1 MRRLRLSFALALI
14 LLTGLASPAAAATP
28 IPAEGSFT
36 VAIAFDTLKL
46 TSVGANCR
54 LQVEGVVTF
63 TGTLEGQGNSVT
75 TALILAP
82 CSLVAVTPPG
92 TYRDTFTADIQFEGT
107 LDGNPVTAV
116 IRYHGTVA
124 EGGAI
129 GAVMN
134 FSGDLRGSVK
144 VQGQAA
150 AGGDYSGKIVLK

>member
-1 MRRLRLSFALALI
+1 MRRLCLSFALALI
-14 LLTGLASPAAAATP
+14 LLISLVGPAGAADP

-36 VAIAFDTLKL
+36 ADINFETLEL
-46 TSVGANCR
+46 APVGANCQ

-82 CSLVAVTPPG
+82 CSLVAETPPG
-92 TYRDTFTADIQFEGT
+92 TYRDVFTADIQFEGT
-107 LDGNPVTAV
+107 LDGEPVTAG

-150 AGGDYSGKIVLK
+150 VGGDYSGKIVMK